1 MVMIVFCRKCGRKLH
16 TGASFCTFCGE
27 RVIEEKENVVGNEAE
42 KENVSNL
49 IDEGR
54 KEKDNISKSYNSTSN
69 NDEADNKEKS
79 IKDKIIDGIYSI
91 IMFFLVCAAAGFGKE
106 IVHDP
111 SVMKVLEYV
120 VPGILIGIACAV
132 VVIFINNQ
140 FTSKRIKYKLVCI
153 IACALAGAIGGIYI
167 AVMVSVISGVVM
179 YFATNKSE

>member
-16 TGASFCTFCGE
+16 TGACFCTFCGE
-27 RVIEEKENVVGNEAE
+27 RVIEEKENVVGNETE

-54 KEKDNISKSYNSTSN
+54 KDKDNIPKSYNVTSN
-69 NDEADNKEKS
+69 NEADNEEKS
-79 IKDKIIDGIYSI
+79 IKDKIIDGIYSV
-91 IMFFLVCAAAGFGKE
+91 IMFFLVCAAAGFGKG

-120 VPGILIGIACAV
+120 VPGILIGIACAI

-167 AVMVSVISGVVM
+167 AVMVSVIFGVVM